1 MRAGGRFEPGKRAY
15 SPSIHK
21 VIHHPARRFPAKAWR
36 MGTLRE
42 LLPQTGGMSGL
53 PARFDGVANLGGKG
67 GLALEQVVDRS
78 AFEDHDLEIVEGAD
92 ANVSGGDAGAQLVA
106 KAFAGPE

>member
-1 MRAGGRFEPGKRAY
+1 MISSHSRVAELTDFPVCAMPRIAGLKMRAGGRFEPGKREI

-36 MGTLRE
+36 TATLRE

-53 PARFDGVANLGGKG
+53 STRFDGVADLGGEG
-67 GLALEQVVDRS
+67 GLALEQVVD
-78 AFEDHDLEIVEGAD
+78 
-92 ANVSGGDAGAQLVA
+92 
-106 KAFAGPE
+106 